1 MIPLHFEKEEEETN
15 KCNNSKGG
23 CGQLP
28 NKKRERKSV
37 EKGNEFVPS
46 KWNSMERENNQK
58 KKTRAEYIRRR
69 GDYMAIKE
77 EKEEEE

>member
-58 KKTRAEYIRRR
+58 KTRAEYIRRR